1 MIPALSE
8 NNMKKIIFIILG
20 LGLCITWPVHA
31 AFIEGAHFNNSSSS
45 ISGIAIPDPTGNGN
59 FTPVEAYTSSTIVPS
74 LHQALDGSNN
84 GMLAYENWPSPG
96 TGDFTVCTW
105 AEFNSSFSGNDYRFL
120 NFTNAAGDK
129 LVGIDINWSG
139 ANGSLIFEGYDGTTF
154 YAVSTSTDYRGT
166 MHRFCGTQ
174 SNGVYKIYVDGSDV
188 TTGGINGGSAKDF
201 SSLSKM
207 SVFESVPANP
217 NNYADEL
224 SYFNN
229 ALSPTELSAD
239 YNSGLGIEYGSSTG
253 PVLTA
258 PTISSV
264 DYPSYGMT
272 TPDFSNW
279 VYSLSNLLPGQSYYV
294 KTLYEFASSSDPT
307 LISDTT
313 RYVDETLFIA
323 DTSSENYIPFP
334 RNISNSLTP
343 FNEWGTTY
351 RWVTSILVYPTG
363 RFDLMA
369 NVTSTFFVNL
379 STPTSSNSTSSQKA
393 GPFNPTQNITQIPK
407 DCSNFQMFDTYFGI
421 PFFSSSS
428 FTGANCYMQSFATWT
443 FNQMV
448 YPHDATKNLINSQ
461 TQQFKEVVPFKIFFK
476 ITDGLNTAIQNA
488 SSSSASGGPVSLTI
502 HGLDYDQVDTL
513 LTLDSST
520 LVTAFSTTHC
530 TGTCPQNTKENIFG
544 VLRATIWIVA
554 GFNWIALLFA

>member
-45 ISGIAIPDPTGNGN
+45 ISGIAIPDPTTVGGD
-59 FTPVEAYTSSTIVPS
+59 TPIEAYTSSTLITN
-74 LHQALDGSNN
+74 LHQALDGNAN
-84 GMLAYENWPSPG
+84 GNLHYQSFPNPG
-96 TGDFTVCTW
+96 TGDFTVCIW
-105 AEFNSSFSGNDYRFL
+105 AEFGSSFAQSDYRFL
-120 NFTNAAGDK
+120 NYTNTAGDK
-129 LVGIDINWSG
+129 LAGIDINFTG
-139 ANGSLIFEGYDGTTF
+139 VNGSIAFITYDGSIS
-154 YAVSTSTDYRGT
+154 YAASTSTDWRGS
-166 MHRFCGTQ
+166 MHRFCGSRVGGETW
-174 SNGVYKIYVDGSDV
+174 IYVDGTDV
-188 TTGGINGGSAKDF
+188 TTAHVNLGGAQDF
-201 SSLSKM
+201 SSL
-207 SVFESVPANP
+207 
-217 NNYADEL
+217 NNIWIFQGIPGSSGSFADEL
-224 SYFNN
+224 TYSNTAFT
-229 ALSPTELSAD
+229 PTELSAD

-294 KTLYEFASSSDPT
+294 KTLYEFASSSDPS

-407 DCSNFQMFDTYFGI
+407 DCSSFQMFDTYFGI

-488 SSSSASGGPVSLTI
+488 SSSSSSGGPVSLTI

-544 VLRATIWIVA
+544 VLRATIWIIA